1 MKKKTTK
8 QLQAIYLNAST
19 TTENRAEIKEI
30 LRARGAKK
38 GEDLVPKLVGQ
49 GKRQVPELI
58 GKNAEFLSRHGQQ
71 KIKGEIVNAFV
82 DKRDDKTY
90 IAIVQG
96 SKTYHK
102 LLSSAKVS
110 D

>member
-8 QLQAIYLNAST
+8 QLQAIYLNSST
-19 TTENRAEIKEI
+19 TPEIREEVKVI
-30 LRARGAKK
+30 LLARGEKK
-38 GEDLVPKLVGQ
+38 GENLVPKLVGQ

-82 DKRDDKTY
+82 DKRDEKTY
-90 IAIVQG
+90 VAIEMGNKV
-96 SKTYHK
+96 YHK
-102 LLSSAKVS
+102 LLTSATVLN
-110 D
+110 